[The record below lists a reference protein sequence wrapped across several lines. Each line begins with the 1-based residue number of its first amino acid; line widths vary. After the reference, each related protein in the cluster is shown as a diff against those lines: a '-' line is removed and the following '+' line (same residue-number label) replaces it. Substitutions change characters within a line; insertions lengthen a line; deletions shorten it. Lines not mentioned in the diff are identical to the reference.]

1 MLNGVTTG
9 PRARVVC
16 ESSTAIMEQRLRK
29 SSLSSSQL
37 ECPCVRTSCV
47 PCRNRVCRPPSAGPF
62 FLAKVVYYR
71 MNQRHPFLI
80 TPVVVAGV
88 GRDDQEGQRSEVA
101 HHSLESLRMLATALA
116 ACKYKR
122 PCLVCGG
129 NTCTVTALS
138 AQACMTMPKQSR
150 TA

>member
-1 MLNGVTTG
+1 MSAPACNACVNLLPEFIAVGVPLRAYLVCTVSEPRVSPAICG
-9 PRARVVC
+9 PF
-16 ESSTAIMEQRLRK
+16 
-29 SSLSSSQL
+29 
-37 ECPCVRTSCV
+37 
-47 PCRNRVCRPPSAGPF
+47 F

-138 AQACMTMPKQSR
+138 AQACMTMPRQSR